1 MAENEKIVATEAKTV
16 ETKKADKKKEKKPG
30 LFAKIA
36 KWFRDLKSEAKKVVW
51 PNKKQVMNNTAVTI
65 AAIVLVGVIV
75 GGLDA
80 VFAWIRNLLI
90 SVL

>member
-1 MAENEKIVATEAKTV
+1 MSNEVTTNNNVAK
-16 ETKKADKKKEKKPG
+16 DNKEKKPG
-30 LFAKIA
+30 FFKKMAKFF
-36 KWFRDLKSEAKKVVW
+36 KDMKSEAKKVVW
-51 PNKKQVMNNTAVTI
+51 PNKKQVINNTAVAI

-80 VFAWIRNLLI
+80 VFAWLRNLLI

>member
-1 MAENEKIVATEAKTV
+1 MSNEVTTNNNVAK
-16 ETKKADKKKEKKPG
+16 DNKEKKPG
-30 LFAKIA
+30 FFKKMAKFF
-36 KWFRDLKSEAKKVVW
+36 KDMKSEAKKVVW
-51 PNKKQVMNNTAVTI
+51 PNKKQVINNTAVTI

-80 VFAWIRNLLI
+80 VFAWLRNLLI

>member
-1 MAENEKIVATEAKTV
+1 MSNEVTTNNNVAK
-16 ETKKADKKKEKKPG
+16 DNKEKKPG
-30 LFAKIA
+30 FFKKMAKFF
-36 KWFRDLKSEAKKVVW
+36 KDMKSEAKKVVW

-65 AAIVLVGVIV
+65 AAIVLVGVLV

-80 VFAWIRNLLI
+80 VFSWLRNLLI

>member
-1 MAENEKIVATEAKTV
+1 MSNEVTTNNNVAK
-16 ETKKADKKKEKKPG
+16 DNKEKKPG
-30 LFAKIA
+30 FFKKMAKFF
-36 KWFRDLKSEAKKVVW
+36 KDMKSEAKKVVW

>member
-1 MAENEKIVATEAKTV
+1 MSNEVTTNNNVAK
-16 ETKKADKKKEKKPG
+16 DNKEKKPG
-30 LFAKIA
+30 FFKKMAKFF
-36 KWFRDLKSEAKKVVW
+36 KDMKSEAKKVVW
-51 PNKKQVMNNTAVTI
+51 PNKKQVINNTAVAI

>member
-1 MAENEKIVATEAKTV
+1 MSNEVTTNNNVAK
-16 ETKKADKKKEKKPG
+16 DNKEKKPG
-30 LFAKIA
+30 FFKKMAKFF
-36 KWFRDLKSEAKKVVW
+36 KDMKSEAKKVVW
-51 PNKKQVMNNTAVTI
+51 PNKKQVINNTAVTI

>member
-1 MAENEKIVATEAKTV
+1 MSNEVTTNNNVAK
-16 ETKKADKKKEKKPG
+16 DNKEKKPG
-30 LFAKIA
+30 FFKKMAKFF
-36 KWFRDLKSEAKKVVW
+36 KDMKSEAKKVVW

-80 VFAWIRNLLI
+80 VFAWLRNLLI

>member
-1 MAENEKIVATEAKTV
+1 MSNEVTTNNNVAK
-16 ETKKADKKKEKKPG
+16 DNKEKKPG
-30 LFAKIA
+30 LFKKMAKFF
-36 KWFRDLKSEAKKVVW
+36 KDMKSEAKKVVW
-51 PNKKQVMNNTAVTI
+51 PNKKQVINNTAVAI

-80 VFAWIRNLLI
+80 VFSWLRNLLI